1 MTNVK
6 IVHMECKGQV
16 EVTDD
21 DFIYELSIQTFVK
34 LEVTVTG
41 VPETVL
47 RLLARRVSRSIIE

>member
-21 DFIYELSIQTFVK
+21 DFIYELSILTFVK

>member
-21 DFIYELSIQTFVK
+21 DFIYELSILTFVK
-34 LEVTVTG
+34 LDVTVTG

-47 RLLARRVSRSIIE
+47 RLLARGVSRSIIE

>member
-21 DFIYELSIQTFVK
+21 DFIYELSILTFVK
-34 LEVTVTG
+34 LDVTVTG

-47 RLLARRVSRSIIE
+47 RLLAIRVSRSIIE

>member
-21 DFIYELSIQTFVK
+21 DFIYELSILTFVK
-34 LEVTVTG
+34 LDVTAT
-41 VPETVL
+41 
-47 RLLARRVSRSIIE
+47 